1 MCVVLVCW
9 IPFRLTTKL
18 YPKFLFTLIFN
29 PLKRSYV
36 RTIICISSSSD
47 DIAKG
52 TRRRQIKASING
64 NEKPVPLCQQC
75 LTTYFGLNKAYPI
88 NDKQNLQN
96 TLKFVYLN
104 SFVKLKWITH

>member
-9 IPFRLTTKL
+9 LLFRLTTKL

-52 TRRRQIKASING
+52 TLRRQIKASING

-75 LTTYFGLNKAYPI
+75 LTILDSTKHIL
-88 NDKQNLQN
+88 
-96 TLKFVYLN
+96 
-104 SFVKLKWITH
+104 